1 MLPKMYIFVY
11 CARGP
16 MKIEHV
22 AIWVKDIDKVCEF
35 YRKYFD
41 GVVQPLYHN
50 PAKQFTSRF
59 VTFEDGA
66 RLEVMHRPDI
76 VNNDIGTS
84 TDSNVGSNVG
94 SYVGTVTKLQSN
106 THRSANEKMQAF
118 FRFLTSAVFHVKH
131 AIASVATG
139 RLRTGMTEHEHVGHK
154 VSKQLQTE
162 EAAGNS
168 FTDIS
173 EVQQVGS
180 EGANTIAKPDTQHL
194 GFTHL
199 SFSVGSK
206 EKVDRL
212 TKEMLGDGIVI
223 VGEPRTTGDG
233 YYESVVLDP
242 EGNRIEITI

>member
-1 MLPKMYIFVY
+1 
-11 CARGP
+11 

-41 GVVQPLYHN
+41 GAVQPLYHN

-59 VTFEDGA
+59 ITFEDGA

-76 VNNDIGTS
+76 VNNNIGTS

-94 SYVGTVTKLQSN
+94 SYVGAVTKLQSN
-106 THRSANEKMQAF
+106 THRSANEKMQSF
-118 FRFLTSAVFHVKH
+118 FRFLTSAVFHVKPLQGECSDH
-131 AIASVATG
+131 TCMGIA
-139 RLRTGMTEHEHVGHK
+139 EPQEVGHE
-154 VSKQLQTE
+154 VS
-162 EAAGNS
+162 
-168 FTDIS
+168 
-173 EVQQVGS
+173 
-180 EGANTIAKPDTQHL
+180 QHL

-223 VGEPRTTGDG
+223 VGQPRTTGDG